1 MRKCAKCKVEKQLS
15 DFHHRYDEVKS
26 YQSWCKSCV
35 YASQIKRWTDRKIK
49 AVNLLGGKCKLCGYK
64 RNYASLDF
72 HHLDPQDKEFDWSKL
87 RLKKWDL
94 ILKELSKCILLCRNC
109 HGELHN
115 PQAFIDDQYELRLND
130 NNNLNLDLKPTGKCL
145 YCECDV
151 YGSKFCSTN
160 CSTLSRR
167 KSIRPK
173 TKEELEKLIQEN
185 GYVKTGKLFGV
196 SDNAIRKWLN
206 QY

>member
-1 MRKCAKCKVEKQLS
+1 M
-15 DFHHRYDEVKS
+15 
-26 YQSWCKSCV
+26 
-35 YASQIKRWTDRKIK
+35 
-49 AVNLLGGKCKLCGYK
+49 CGYK